1 VSNGAQ
7 LTKSGYS
14 LLETTCN
21 AKGHNVSSISVAH
34 IIRLHDALTN
44 LSHHNSDILDYDTIG
59 EWSSRAILTLTQL
72 VVTTKNSITYTFIV
86 MEASALI

>member
-1 VSNGAQ
+1 V
-7 LTKSGYS
+7 
-14 LLETTCN
+14 C
-21 AKGHNVSSISVAH
+21 SISVAH

-59 EWSSRAILTLTQL
+59 EWSSRAMLTVTQL
-72 VVTTKNSITYTFIV
+72 VVTTENSITYAFIV